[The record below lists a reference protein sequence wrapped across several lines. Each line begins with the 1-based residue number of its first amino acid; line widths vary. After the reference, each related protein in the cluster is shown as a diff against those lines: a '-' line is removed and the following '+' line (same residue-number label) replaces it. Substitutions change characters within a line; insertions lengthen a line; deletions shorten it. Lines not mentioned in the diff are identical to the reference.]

1 MSRVYGAQIAVVEK
15 EGRPVR
21 FTWSG
26 RIHTVRRVIDH
37 WVTLRAE
44 WAAEAGRRLPQRHH
58 WRVEAGSDRSLGVYE
73 LRHDIV
79 AESWTLV
86 RVLD

>member
-1 MSRVYGAQIAVVEK
+1 MSRVYGAPIEVVESG
-15 EGRPVR
+15 GRPVR
-21 FTWSG
+21 FTWGG

-44 WAAEAGRRLPQRHH
+44 WAAEAEESLPQRRH

-73 LRHDIV
+73 LRHDV
-79 AESWTLV
+79 AGGGWTLV